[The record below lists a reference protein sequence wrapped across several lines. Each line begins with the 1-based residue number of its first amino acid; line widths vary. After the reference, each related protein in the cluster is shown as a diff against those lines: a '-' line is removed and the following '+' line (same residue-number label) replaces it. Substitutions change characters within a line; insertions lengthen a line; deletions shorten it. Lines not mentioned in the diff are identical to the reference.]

1 MKMILTMNINAYTI
15 EVSIIHH
22 FNKMNSNN
30 SFQQLSDFEKGR
42 IVQGN
47 IDGQTQKYLACMLG
61 KNQSSISRFLKH
73 YNTTGDYQR
82 VEGSGKKRKLSKGDE
97 NYIIQTVKR
106 HRDITRDEMRKDHGF
121 SNVSNSTISRSIKR
135 TGKAMSV
142 WQTKKPFVS
151 IKNMRKRV
159 KHILLYYIL
168 LLYF

>member
-82 VEGSGKKRKLSKGDE
+82 VEGSGKRGNCQKVMK
-97 NYIIQTVKR
+97 IISFKPSNA
-106 HRDITRDEMRKDHGF
+106 IEISLEMRCVRITGSQMSQIQQYHVQLSEQVKQCQYGKLR
-121 SNVSNSTISRSIKR
+121 SLLSVSKT
-135 TGKAMSV
+135 
-142 WQTKKPFVS
+142 
-151 IKNMRKRV
+151 
-159 KHILLYYIL
+159 
-168 LLYF
+168 